1 MKAKQQTGA
10 LRIQQTP
17 QVACVSLAAGVSDI
31 EQRVHPLH
39 QYQAQSLFHVTFP
52 TTN

>member
-17 QVACVSLAAGVSDI
+17 QVACVSLATDVSDI
-31 EQRVHPLH
+31 QRRVQPLH

-52 TTN
+52 ATN